1 MSDIRLIERDTDISK
16 LNMMLID
23 WDVVVYNR
31 PYQLAFIEGYVHSI
45 GGKWGHNNIWMWP
58 RGKQPTYD
66 NLVQYS
72 GSSGAC
78 WGYDI
83 NLITTIR
90 QSGMKLH
97 VTQQLGQ

>member
-45 GGKWGHNNIWMWP
+45 GGKWG
-58 RGKQPTYD
+58 
-66 NLVQYS
+66 S
-72 GSSGAC
+72 
-78 WGYDI
+78 
-83 NLITTIR
+83 
-90 QSGMKLH
+90 
-97 VTQQLGQ
+97 